1 MKFIHIDAGR
11 DATVEGIRRYLR
23 DIDYTIVVLV
33 AILMAYSCLAIAGVH
48 NSQMPSHAWLKQLV
62 VGLIGFV
69 VMFAVAVSDYRSL
82 RRIRWWLYGIT
93 TVLLVVVFAFPAVNY
108 AHSWINLKFTTF
120 QPSEFSKLALIIAT
134 AAFMANVDESEL
146 PDYRIRSSW
155 PVWAMLIPPFVLTLK
170 EPALGQALVMVSI
183 SLIMFMA
190 FTKRSMF
197 ALLCGAVLLGGV
209 VLVTVPIFYS
219 KEAAAFVHQVL
230 IPHNILKGY
239 QGERILAWL
248 DPNYDLGGS
257 GFNVHQ
263 AQMAIASGQMFG
275 EGALNGL
282 LSLHAGVP
290 NEWTDY
296 IFSSVGEQFGFVGSA
311 GLVLCFLALI
321 YRLVR
326 IARHASDTF
335 GMYMVVGIL
344 GMFAFQVFENVGMDM
359 YMSPSTGITLPFVSY
374 GGSSL
379 LANFIAVGIAM
390 SVAIRHKPLRFK

>member
-1 MKFIHIDAGR
+1 
-11 DATVEGIRRYLR
+11 VEGIRRYLR

-33 AILMAYSCLAIAGVH
+33 AVLMTYSCLAIAGVH
-48 NSQMPSHAWLKQLV
+48 NAQMPSHAWLKQLV
-62 VGLIGFV
+62 VGVVGFV
-69 VMFAVAVSDYRSL
+69 VMFAVAMSDYRSL

-155 PVWAMLIPPFVLTLK
+155 PIWAMLIPPFVLTLK

-190 FTKRSMF
+190 FTKRSIF
-197 ALLCGAVLLGGV
+197 VLLCCAVLLGGV

-219 KEAAAFVHQVL
+219 QEAAAFVHQVL

-296 IFSSVGEQFGFVGSA
+296 IFSSVGEQFGFLGSA

-326 IARHASDTF
+326 IARHSSDTF

-379 LANFIAVGIAM
+379 LANFMAVGIAM